1 MRPFLSF
8 GVTPVSGCLA
18 AVLLL
23 SPVWWSCS
31 DSGRT
36 AESLATPRVSTES
49 SECGPPTVG
58 LRLWLSAG
66 QLTHAEGA
74 PLASWADISGQGLHA
89 VQTAAGLRPVV
100 RHGAIGGRAAIEFDG
115 VDDRLDLT
123 HNLFAGNAPLT
134 VLAVVQTN
142 DTQAHLAGTG
152 SSSAG
157 FLTTYGKGVTLVAG
171 QPTVKANSNGSGL
184 LLSSPGSIAD
194 GQPRLL
200 STVLQGGSTT
210 LFVNG
215 QAMGA
220 SSAALNTYAYGKATL
235 GASDGASS
243 NASRDAFAGRLAE
256 LLVYDRV
263 LGDAERNALEL
274 CLGSQYQLT
283 ITLPPGCDGVPGSHA
298 IVDACGVCGGDNS
311 TCADE
316 AVIASGRALWLR
328 ADDLDGTEGSAVASW
343 RDASGLGNHALQG
356 VAGARPVVRRNQLSG
371 HAVLQFDG
379 VNDRLDL
386 TTNVFA
392 PGQFPLTVF
401 AVLRTTDAN
410 AHLVGTGSSSA
421 GFLTTYGGGLALA
434 AGKPTLKANSNSAG
448 LLLQGP
454 VIHDGQPRVLSAVA
468 HGGPSSLFVNGQVA
482 GLSYTA
488 LGAYAYGKSTL
499 GASDGGNTS
508 ASQDPFAGELAE
520 VIVYQRA
527 LSEFERLHI
536 EQYLGAKYGVGLS
549 LPPGCD
555 GVPGSGAVIDACGVC
570 GGDNSTCADE
580 AVITSGRALWLRA
593 DDLQGANGATVGLW
607 PDTSGQTNHATQA
620 APALQPVLRRSA
632 LAGHSAVEFDGAN
645 DRLDLTAN
653 TFATGD
659 FPVTVFAVLQTNDT
673 EGHVL
678 GTGSSSAGFL
688 TTYGG
693 ALAFVGGKPTV
704 KANSNGSGLYL
715 SSPTTAHDGALR
727 VLSAVAQSSNSR
739 LFVNC
744 AAKGSSTATTN
755 AYAYGR
761 STLGASDGAQS
772 DQSRDPFAGLISEVI
787 VYHRA
792 LAPSEREAIEDYL
805 AAKYGLTSCVRVPV
819 DPATSLAE
827 SAVMFFKLEETGTED
842 RVDAA
847 SGMDVG
853 PFPEDAV
860 GITRVPAIQGMGQ
873 QINGPNGYHFWRPNV
888 STMSHGRGS
897 FTWAGWMRMSSFY
910 DNQTLVGKWN
920 NEAGGR
926 EYRVWY
932 NAALQHFEFQV
943 SSTGD
948 AGPGELGGVIHPA
961 PVSLDTFYFLEA
973 WHDAL
978 AGSIHLRVGTTADR
992 GTVVSAPWSTGVQ
1005 VTSGDLNLGAHNTC
1019 EDAHLHGTLDAVGY
1033 WKRVLTEAE
1042 SQRLWNGGAGFEP

>member
-1 MRPFLSF
+1 MRPFVSF
-8 GVTPVSGCLA
+8 GVNPVSGCLA

-31 DSGRT
+31 DSER
-36 AESLATPRVSTES
+36 ASESLAGQQVSTES
-49 SECGPPTVG
+49 SECGPSTTG
-58 LRLWLSAG
+58 LRLWLSAS

-89 VQTAAGLRPVV
+89 VQATVGQQPVV
-100 RHGAIGGRAAIEFDG
+100 RYAAIGGRTALEFDG

-123 HNLFAGNAPLT
+123 TNLFAGNTPLT
-134 VLAVVQTN
+134 VFAVIQTN
-142 DTQAHLAGTG
+142 DTQAHVVGTG

-157 FLTTYGKGVTLVAG
+157 FLTTYGKGLTLVAG

-184 LLSSPGSIAD
+184 LLSGPGSIAD

-200 STVLQGGSTT
+200 STVVQAGNTA

-215 QAMGA
+215 QPLGM
-220 SSAALNTYAYGKATL
+220 SSAALNAYAYGKATL
-235 GASDGASS
+235 GASDGANS

-256 LLVYDRV
+256 LLVYDRA
-263 LGDAERNALEL
+263 LTDEERTALEL

-283 ITLPPGCDGVPGSHA
+283 ITLPPGCDGVPGSGA
-298 IVDACGVCGGDNS
+298 VVDACGVCGGDNS

-328 ADDLDGTEGSAVASW
+328 ADDL
-343 RDASGLGNHALQG
+343 
-356 VAGARPVVRRNQLSG
+356 
-371 HAVLQFDG
+371 
-379 VNDRLDL
+379 
-386 TTNVFA
+386 
-392 PGQFPLTVF
+392 
-401 AVLRTTDAN
+401 
-410 AHLVGTGSSSA
+410 
-421 GFLTTYGGGLALA
+421 
-434 AGKPTLKANSNSAG
+434 
-448 LLLQGP
+448 
-454 VIHDGQPRVLSAVA
+454 
-468 HGGPSSLFVNGQVA
+468 
-482 GLSYTA
+482 
-488 LGAYAYGKSTL
+488 
-499 GASDGGNTS
+499 
-508 ASQDPFAGELAE
+508 
-520 VIVYQRA
+520 
-527 LSEFERLHI
+527 
-536 EQYLGAKYGVGLS
+536 
-549 LPPGCD
+549 
-555 GVPGSGAVIDACGVC
+555 
-570 GGDNSTCADE
+570 
-580 AVITSGRALWLRA
+580 
-593 DDLQGANGATVGLW
+593 QGANGAAVALW
-607 PDTSGQTNHATQA
+607 PDSSGQTNHAHQVSAT
-620 APALQPVLRRSA
+620 LQPVLRRSA
-632 LAGHSAVEFDGAN
+632 LGGHSAVEFDGAN

-653 TFATGD
+653 TFATGH
-659 FPVTVFAVLQTNDT
+659 FPVTVFAVLQTTDT

-693 ALAFVGGKPTV
+693 ALTFVGGKPTV

-715 SSPTTAHDGALR
+715 SSPTTTHDGALR
-727 VLSAVAQSSNSR
+727 VLSAVARSGDSR

-744 AAKGSSTATTN
+744 AAKGTSTATTN
-755 AYAYGR
+755 AYAYTN
-761 STLGASDGAQS
+761 STLGASDGSQREQS
-772 DQSRDPFAGLISEVI
+772 NDAFAGLISEVI

-792 LAPSEREAIEDYL
+792 LLPAEREAIEDYL
-805 AAKYGLTSCVRVPV
+805 AAKYGMISCIRVPV

-827 SAVMFFKLEETGTED
+827 SAVMFFKMDETGTDD
-842 RVDAA
+842 RVDLA
-847 SGMDVG
+847 SGMDVS

-860 GITRVPAIQGMGQ
+860 GITRVAAIQGMGQ
-873 QINGPNGYHFWRPNV
+873 QINGPTGYHFWRPNV

-910 DNQTLVGKWN
+910 DSQTLVGKWN

-932 NAALQHFEFQV
+932 NATLQHFEFQV

-948 AGPGELGGVIHPA
+948 ADPGELGGVIHPA

-1033 WKRVLTEAE
+1033 WKRVLTEPE